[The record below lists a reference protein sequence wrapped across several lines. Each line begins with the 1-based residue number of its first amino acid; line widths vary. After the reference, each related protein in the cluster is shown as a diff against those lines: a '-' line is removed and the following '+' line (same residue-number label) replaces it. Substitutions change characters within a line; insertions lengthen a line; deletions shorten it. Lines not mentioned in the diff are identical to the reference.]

1 MVAAVAIGLCG
12 VAIGLPAAAQTP
24 VEPHPNQASLL
35 ASPDSR
41 AASNK
46 RLAFDFWREVVQA
59 HDPAKTAQYLAP
71 GYVEHD
77 PNGTDA
83 FISAN
88 GTARKQPVKPT
99 LDDLVMIVAEG
110 DYVTLAFRRALPD
123 LEHEG
128 QTYTSTW
135 LEMVRIANGKIA
147 EHWNYALKE

>member
-1 MVAAVAIGLCG
+1 MLAAM
-12 VAIGLPAAAQTP
+12 AIGLPAAAQTP
-24 VEPHPNQASLL
+24 VEPHPNPTALL
-35 ASPDSR
+35 AGADSH
-41 AASNK
+41 AAANK

-59 HDPAKTAQYLAP
+59 HDAAKTAQYLAP
-71 GYVEHD
+71 GYIEHD

-88 GTARKQPVKPT
+88 GTARKQPVKST

>member
-1 MVAAVAIGLCG
+1 LRIVLLAAVLIGG
-12 VAIGLPAAAQTP
+12 AATAQTP
-24 VEPHPNQASLL
+24 VEPHPNPAALL
-35 ASPDSR
+35 ASADPH
-41 AASNK
+41 AAANK
-46 RLAFDFWREVVQA
+46 RLASDFFREAVQA
-59 HDPAKTAQYLAP
+59 HDAAKARDFLAQNYI
-71 GYVEHD
+71 EHD

-83 FISAN
+83 FISVN

-128 QTYTSTW
+128 QTYTTTW